1 MMARKIRSALWFGL
15 GLYLLSNAFFRYLH
29 PSTDPAATKGLA
41 NVMSGV
47 VGALSIYG
55 AYDMYRRRNSSEPA
69 NPDAISP
76 RTMMWTWLI
85 GATLLV
91 FGMFWPLVWHLSLNI
106 LVRIGILAY
115 LLFEAWEAYR
125 EKSPQSSV
133 RAHESIGLKIIG
145 AIVVAFGLVIIG
157 GGLWLAESEWS
168 KVTRWPRTSAVL
180 IDKKISPAGARLI
193 FEYDVAGGRTA
204 GRVDRYGQE
213 EEMRTFLQPYRV
225 GASYPIG
232 YNPENAPEVE
242 FHLGYNWDLFRL
254 PITIVMFGTLFA
266 LAGLVVGGPW
276 RKAPRD

>member
-1 MMARKIRSALWFGL
+1 MDSACICFLTRFFVIFILRRTLPRPRACKCYERSRGRFVYLWRLRYVSAKKFFGASQSRCDFTSNNDVDMADR
-15 GLYLLSNAFFRYLH
+15 RYL
-29 PSTDPAATKGLA
+29 
-41 NVMSGV
+41 
-47 VGALSIYG
+47 
-55 AYDMYRRRNSSEPA
+55 
-69 NPDAISP
+69 
-76 RTMMWTWLI
+76 I
-85 GATLLV
+85 G

-157 GGLWLAESEWS
+157 GGLWLADSEWS
-168 KVTRWPRTSAVL
+168 KVAKWPRTIGVL
-180 IDKKISPAGARLI
+180 VDKKIFRGGARLI
-193 FEYDVAGGRTA
+193 FEYEVTGGRSA

-213 EEMRTFLQPYRV
+213 EEIRTFLEPYRV

-242 FHLGYNWDLFRL
+242 FHLGYNWDLFRV
-254 PITIVMFGTLFA
+254 PIAVMMFGSLFA
-266 LAGLVVGGPW
+266 VAGLVVGSPW
-276 RKAPRD
+276 RRAPRG